1 MARLRLRKVEVD
13 QDPKEIGLYPYKPIY
28 KVGKYVALSFKGVLS
43 EDEKLFYNRLFK
55 GVVYQE
61 NRILIPKEY
70 VYI

>member
-13 QDPKEIGLYPYKPIY
+13 QDPKEIGLYPYKPVY
-28 KVGKYVALSFKGVLS
+28 KEGKYVAVPFKGVLTKN
-43 EDEKLFYNRLFK
+43 EKLFYNRLFK